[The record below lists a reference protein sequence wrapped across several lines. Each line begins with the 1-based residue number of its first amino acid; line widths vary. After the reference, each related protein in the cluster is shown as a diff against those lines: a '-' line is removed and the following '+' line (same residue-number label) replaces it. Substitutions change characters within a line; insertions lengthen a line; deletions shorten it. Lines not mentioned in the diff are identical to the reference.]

1 LHCYR
6 VIQFVNRPRRTIDVG
21 GSCWREFHALT
32 LPKSKLGRKLAD
44 ELNPMTESG
53 SQPDLSSV
61 EYRLAWLTR
70 LLGIGVLALVGV
82 TWKLWTPQDVFPRVP
97 LFRWAPPDWWDWT
110 SLGLVA
116 IGGLGL
122 GVGPARFTRP
132 FATTLAAGLAIA
144 FLCDQHRLQPWAW
157 QFFILALLIAL
168 ADKPLQWH
176 GWQWLTISI
185 YFYSALSKF
194 DAQFMNQVG
203 LGLSLDFTSGMVR
216 DRDWTMFGSSLSH
229 LLEEIGTYFFPF
241 FELGI
246 SIALA
251 RSAWRKYGFV
261 GAFLMHGLLLWRL
274 GPLGFNHSWG
284 VLLWNLWLIPHACL
298 LFIQRGVANDDRH
311 DVVPANRSFPNPV
324 SNGIARAALIVTL
337 IWPSFTPFGFCDF
350 WPGWVVYVWP
360 YESGWVNIALDNRE
374 EWPQTLTSMGVDLS
388 QDEVIKGI
396 GAGEWSLTATGT
408 PRYPNIRTDIA
419 LALEIGERIDG
430 IKVFVDLRRRDRWT
444 MLTHSVGQLNNLA
457 EIHAYARR
465 FWFNA
470 YPTSMYRRAAKNK
483 MMNDDG

>member
-1 LHCYR
+1 
-6 VIQFVNRPRRTIDVG
+6 
-21 GSCWREFHALT
+21 
-32 LPKSKLGRKLAD
+32 
-44 ELNPMTESG
+44 
-53 SQPDLSSV
+53 
-61 EYRLAWLTR
+61 
-70 LLGIGVLALVGV
+70 
-82 TWKLWTPQDVFPRVP
+82 
-97 LFRWAPPDWWDWT
+97 
-110 SLGLVA
+110 
-116 IGGLGL
+116 
-122 GVGPARFTRP
+122 
-132 FATTLAAGLAIA
+132 
-144 FLCDQHRLQPWAW
+144 
-157 QFFILALLIAL
+157 
-168 ADKPLQWH
+168 
-176 GWQWLTISI
+176 
-185 YFYSALSKF
+185 
-194 DAQFMNQVG
+194 
-203 LGLSLDFTSGMVR
+203 
-216 DRDWTMFGSSLSH
+216 
-229 LLEEIGTYFFPF
+229 
-241 FELGI
+241 
-246 SIALA
+246 
-251 RSAWRKYGFV
+251 
-261 GAFLMHGLLLWRL
+261 
-274 GPLGFNHSWG
+274 
-284 VLLWNLWLIPHACL
+284 LWNLWLIPHACL